1 MEQAIKQFREEFFF
15 LSNFYE
21 CPVTYKQ
28 LTYTNNEAAFQ
39 AQKCTSDSEKIQF
52 TKLNPSEAKK
62 LGRKV
67 NLRKDWESVKVKI
80 MEEIVRAKFT
90 QNTELAD
97 KLLATGDA
105 YLEEG
110 NAWGDRIWGTVN
122 GSGANQL
129 GIILMQIR
137 ADLINDARERAR
149 ESGNVLET
157 DSFMKG
163 VLYGYSD
170 EETEFNRTVVKCKCG
185 YIIDS
190 EIYL

>member
-1 MEQAIKQFREEFFF
+1 MEQAIKQFRGDFFF

-28 LTYTNNEAAFQ
+28 LTYTNNEVAFQ

-52 TKLNPSEAKK
+52 TKLNPTEAKK

-67 NLRKDWESVKVKI
+67 NLRKDWEAVKVRI

-110 NAWGDRIWGTVN
+110 NTWGDRIWGTVN
-122 GSGANQL
+122 GSGANRL
-129 GIILMQIR
+129 GFILMQIR
-137 ADLINDARERAR
+137 AEIK
-149 ESGNVLET
+149 SGE
-157 DSFMKG
+157 
-163 VLYGYSD
+163 
-170 EETEFNRTVVKCKCG
+170 
-185 YIIDS
+185 
-190 EIYL
+190 